1 MATKKLFMI
10 PLAITI
16 ILFGIINFS
25 GDKKI
30 FLCADENYIKW
41 IDFNITYP
49 ALKKTMELDI
59 NSFDKNVKYN
69 WIELLSYLA
78 VKYGGDFK
86 KYNEKDVDDLVKK
99 INSGQSVQDLS
110 SQKYY
115 NYFYQAYSAVL
126 GEFLGKYKIKT
137 DDGNFQSYY
146 GLKVFSPIAKNYAYH
161 DFDDF
166 GSSRSFGYKRKHL
179 GHDIM
184 ALTGTPVIAIESGI
198 IEAMGWNKYGGWR
211 IGIRSFDKKRYYYYA
226 HLRKNYP
233 YVKTLRQGQKVTA
246 GDVIGYVGRTGYSS
260 IENVNNIEQSHL
272 HVGLQII
279 FDESQKEGPN
289 QIWIDLWNIT
299 KLLEKNRAI
308 VKRIGDTKEFM
319 HAIEIEDIANISQ
332 DVN

>member
-1 MATKKLFMI
+1 MAAKKLFMI

-16 ILFGIINFS
+16 ILFGVINS
-25 GDKKI
+25 PRDKKI
-30 FLCADENYIKW
+30 FVCADENYIKW

-59 NSFDKNVKYN
+59 NSFDKDVKYN

-86 KYNEKDVDDLVKK
+86 KYNEKDVDDLIKK
-99 INSGQSVQDLS
+99 IDTGQTILDLP

-137 DDGNFQSYY
+137 DDDNFQTYY
-146 GLKVFSPIAKNYAYH
+146 GLKVFSPIAKGYAYH

-319 HAIEIEDIANISQ
+319 HAIEIEDIANVSQ